1 MTESAKQSLEELCCV
16 GCQYNAP
23 YKSQYERHLLTAK
36 HNRMTNGFIKG
47 QKKYECKLCNFITT
61 HSNKYV
67 DHLETTKHIRMTDA
81 HKPRQTEV
89 ISENPGLDTV
99 AQQYTS
105 IDKKNICECGKEYKF
120 RQGLHKHKKICSFKN
135 EPQANNDSAF
145 LENVFTPSNIMEFIT
160 NIVKTNEN
168 MKQLMIEQM
177 KHHMETEKKLIELI
191 KEPINKDK

>member
-16 GCQYNAP
+16 GCQYNATR
-23 YKSQYERHLLTAK
+23 KSQYERHILTAK
-36 HNRMTNGFIKG
+36 HNRMTNGVIKDK
-47 QKKYECKLCNFITT
+47 KKYECKLCKFITT

-67 DHLETTKHIRMTDA
+67 DHLETAKHIRMTGA
-81 HKPRQTEV
+81 HKPRQIEV
-89 ISENPGLDTV
+89 MSENPRLDTV
-99 AQQYTS
+99 VQQHSS